1 MPEKRTIFIL
11 PVLVHFYAV
20 ADTMGKNIPS
30 LPTEGPWGGVWQL
43 VTRQKTSQWP
53 DSIGLFRFCERFYI
67 VRDNSSVEINIPRL
81 P

>member
-1 MPEKRTIFIL
+1 
-11 PVLVHFYAV
+11 
-20 ADTMGKNIPS
+20 MGKNIPS

-67 VRDNSSVEINIPRL
+67 VRDNSSVEINIPRSIYHTL
-81 P
+81 